1 MLRSLPLLPLLL
13 SSLLCVLP
21 VRAGATP
28 PAGFTYTLIPGPWDQ
43 PVGVTFDG
51 NGRMYVWER
60 AGRVW
65 IVENGVKSAVPLIDL
80 SEEVGFWKDHGL
92 LGFALHPNFLQN
104 GFIYLFYAVDHYYLQ
119 HAGLPGYD
127 PTKSEELV
135 PSIGRI
141 TRYTARSSDGF
152 RSVDPA
158 SRRILLGESP
168 STGCPLLFE
177 SHGVGTL
184 AFGSDD
190 SLLAGCGDGA
200 SFNGADSGGPQYGAY
215 TQQALAE
222 GIIAPKEDIG
232 AFRAQLPSSLA
243 GKILRLDPQTGDGL
257 PSNPFYDAANPRS
270 ARSRIFALGMRNP
283 FRFTIRPNTGSHDQA
298 DGDPGSIY
306 VGNVGW
312 NTWEEIEVVDTA
324 GYNSG
329 WPIFEGMDLEPD
341 YSLLQV
347 PNLDAPNPLNGGPGC
362 NRPFFY
368 FTELIVQETLGVPS
382 FPNPCNAS
390 VQVPPTIPR
399 FMHRRP
405 TIAYGR
411 SGTGPMLTPTFTGG
425 GPTSI
430 QVGTPGSPVTGT
442 SMGGTTAIAG
452 VWYTGSDFPPE
463 FRNTYFHGEFG
474 YGYLSNIKFDPL
486 DHPTNVEF
494 FDTAFGSP
502 TQLATSPTT
511 GALYVTDVVGS
522 TITRI
527 NYVGIGNQPPIAKAT
542 ATPIFGPTPL
552 SVAFSSAGSS
562 DPEGQALSYSW
573 SFGDGTPASTA
584 ANPVHTFFAPVGVSV
599 VYPVTLTVRDS
610 TSQTATAQA
619 FVAVNDTPPLVTIT
633 SPASQ
638 TLYSMTS
645 NTTYNLTANINDPE
659 QGAGQLTCQWQVNL
673 HHNTHVHPEPVVNSC
688 STTATITPVGCD
700 GNVYYYTFT
709 LSVTDPFGLRTQKEV
724 AVYPNCAAIQ
734 PVICGNID
742 ANAVRNSADVFRLRF
757 AFANPLTS
765 GLTMGEFSR
774 CSTIGGFE
782 CDVADLTVLRRYLAG
797 RAPGPSPVC
806 PAAAP

>member
-1 MLRSLPLLPLLL
+1 MARSSSWFLLLLLLL
-13 SSLLCVLP
+13 SSLP
-21 VRAGATP
+21 SGASADLA
-28 PAGFTYTLIPGPWDQ
+28 AGFSKTLIPGPWDQ
-43 PVGVTFDG
+43 PAGVTFDA

-65 IVENGVKSAVPLIDL
+65 LVENGVKSQTPLIDI

-92 LGFALHPNFLQN
+92 LGFALHPNFSQN
-104 GFIYLFYAVDHYYLQ
+104 GFIYLFYAVDHYYLT

-127 PTKSEELV
+127 PTLSEELV

-141 TRYTARSSDGF
+141 TRYTARASDGF
-152 RSVDPA
+152 HSVDPA

-184 AFGSDD
+184 AFGNDD

-200 SFNGADSGGPQYGAY
+200 SFNGPDSGGPTYGAY
-215 TQQALAE
+215 TVQALQE
-222 GIIAPKEDIG
+222 GIISPREDVG

-257 PSNPFYDAANPRS
+257 PSNPFYDPNNPRA
-270 ARSRIFALGMRNP
+270 ARSRIYALGMRNP
-283 FRFTIRPNTGSHDQA
+283 FRFTVRPDTGSHDQA

-312 NTWEEIEVVDTA
+312 NSWEELEVVDTG

-329 WPIFEGMDLEPD
+329 WPIFEGMDPNPD
-341 YSLLQV
+341 YSVLQV
-347 PNLDAPNPLNGGPGC
+347 PNQDAANPLNGSGGC

-368 FTELIVQETLGVPS
+368 FSELIVQETLGVPS
-382 FPNPCNAS
+382 FPNPCNPG
-390 VQVPPTIPR
+390 VQIPSSIPR

-411 SGTGPMLTPTFTGG
+411 SGDGPMLTPTFTQTT
-425 GPTSI
+425 PTSV
-430 QVGTPGSPVTGT
+430 QVGTPSSPVAGT
-442 SMGGTTAIAG
+442 SMGGTTSIGG
-452 VWYTGSDFPPE
+452 VFYTASDFPAAYQ
-463 FRNTYFHGEFG
+463 NTYFHGDFG
-474 YGYLSNIKFDPL
+474 FGYLSNIRFDAL
-486 DHPTNVEF
+486 DHPTLVQF
-494 FDTAFGSP
+494 FDTAFGNP
-502 TQLATSPTT
+502 TMLTTSPQ
-511 GALYVTDVVGS
+511 GGLYVVDVVAG
-522 TITRI
+522 TITKI
-527 NYVGIGNQPPIAKAT
+527 SYVGVGNQPPLAKAS
-542 ATPIFGPTPL
+542 ATPVFGPTPL
-552 SVAFSSAGSS
+552 SVALSSAGSS
-562 DPEGQALSYSW
+562 DPEGGPLTYSW
-573 SFGDGTPASTA
+573 NFGDGTAASTA
-584 ANPVHTFFAPVGVSV
+584 ANPVHTYFAPVGVSV
-599 VYPVTLTVRDS
+599 TYPITLTVQDS
-610 TSQTATAQA
+610 TNQTSTAQT
-619 FVAVNDTPPLVTIT
+619 FVAVNDTPPQVTIT
-633 SPASQ
+633 SPQSQ
-638 TLYSMTS
+638 TLYSMTA
-645 NTTYNLTANINDPE
+645 NTAYPLTASIADTE
-659 QGAGQLTCQWQVNL
+659 QGTGQLTCQWQVNL
-673 HHNTHVHPEPVVNSC
+673 HHNTHVHPEPVDTHC

-700 GNVYYYTFT
+700 GNVYYYTFALT
-709 LSVTDPFGLRTQKEV
+709 VTDPFGLSTTKEV

-734 PVICGNID
+734 PVICGNLD

-765 GLTMGEFSR
+765 GLSMGEFSR
-774 CSTIGGFE
+774 CSVVGGTE